1 MYEWYSFKL
10 FPDLGHG
17 VPTIDA
23 KSGGRIWILI
33 RCHFGEFHSK
43 KKTFFFNADL
53 AGGAVQVP
61 YNGAPAGVDGKTMA
75 NKEQNLM

>member
-1 MYEWYSFKL
+1 MSLWRISFQ
-10 FPDLGHG
+10 
-17 VPTIDA
+17 
-23 KSGGRIWILI
+23 
-33 RCHFGEFHSK
+33 K
-43 KKTFFFNADL
+43 KKKFFFNADL